1 MKLWALLGLGALVA
15 LALAVRGSLGSE
27 PGPDSYQTLR
37 GVEMSRRF
45 TEIEVV
51 QLYDPLWLVVAAVLA
66 VAAAVAVLYEHR
78 HRFRRGDQA
87 NG

>member
-1 MKLWALLGLGALVA
+1 MKLWVLPGIGALAA
-15 LALAVRGSLGSE
+15 LTRAVHGPLWGSE
-27 PGPDSYQTLR
+27 PESYQTLR

-51 QLYDPLWLVVAAVLA
+51 QVYDPVWLTVAAVLA
-66 VAAAVAVLYEHR
+66 VAAAVAVLHEHR